1 MRYWLGAGVALLS
14 IGVAA
19 GMWWFLVHYMV
30 TLPYSPQP
38 RVIQVEPIAP
48 APFAPFTWGS

>member
-1 MRYWLGAGVALLS
+1 MGAAVALLS
-14 IGVAA
+14 IGVAV

-48 APFAPFTWGS
+48 APFAPFMWGS